1 MTNPA
6 PAPGRRAPV
15 WQILIGV
22 ALSAVLLYFSFHNV
36 DFDEVIRYVRSAR
49 PFPIILGVTLA
60 TVTFALRIFRWQL
73 LLKGDDGR
81 QLGALPLWHSIAM
94 GFMANNT
101 LPLRMGEVVRTY
113 AASRLTQTRFSS
125 VLASIAVERLFDAIT
140 VISLLAIGLFT
151 TQLPA
156 SAVSGFGV
164 QRIVTVAGSLVIL
177 GLIIAA
183 LVVAFPLAAEQAI
196 RKLVPAEKLAAK
208 LIGMIEGIRHGFSA
222 LRSPA
227 RVAGVLIWSFVI
239 WGVSAVSFF
248 VMLGA
253 FDIGN
258 VDFSGAL
265 LMQGLIM
272 FGIAVPSTPGYAG
285 AFELP
290 IIGVLALYDIPQ
302 SQALAYA
309 LTYHITTFIPITL
322 LGAWSVFRTNLGL
335 TAFKK
340 DRA

>member
-1 MTNPA
+1 MTA
-6 PAPGRRAPV
+6 PVAPRRAPV

-22 ALSAVLLYFSFHNV
+22 ALSGVLLYFSFRDV
-36 DFDEVIRYVRSAR
+36 KFREVIEYVQSAR
-49 PFPIILGVTLA
+49 PLPIILGVTLA

-81 QLGALPLWHSIAM
+81 QLGMAPLWHSIAM

-113 AASRLTQTRFSS
+113 AAARLTQTRFTS

-140 VISLLAIGLFT
+140 VISLLALGLFT
-151 TQLPA
+151 THLSK
-156 SAVSGFGV
+156 SAVAGFGV
-164 QRIVTVAGSLVIL
+164 QRIVTVAGALVVV
-177 GLIIAA
+177 GLLIAA
-183 LVVAFPLAAEQAI
+183 AVVAFPLAAERVV
-196 RKLVPAEKLAAK
+196 RKLVPSQKLALK
-208 LIGMIEGIRHGFSA
+208 LIGMIEGVRHGFSA

-227 RVAGVLIWSFVI
+227 RVAGVLVWSFVI
-239 WGVSAVSFF
+239 WGVSAISFY

-253 FDIGN
+253 FDITN

-290 IIGVLALYDIPQ
+290 IIAVLALYDIPP

-322 LGAWSVFRTNLGL
+322 LGAWSIFRTGLGL

-340 DRA
+340 DPA